1 MKRVNDNELLKILF
15 ERHKIDR
22 YFETDIK
29 DDVYLVKFEKNETI
43 QSTGDQVDVLY
54 FLVDGSVKVNKSQ
67 MDGKSKMICI
77 VNAFDMLG
85 DIEIFADMDYV
96 NDIVALKD
104 TYCLGLNLTMYKEI
118 LLADPIFVK
127 YMAKSLAKIVLLNN
141 ESSSFNMLNSLETRV
156 ATYILL
162 SAKNKCFR
170 ENLTHLAEQLATSYR
185 HLLRV
190 LSGLCDKNIL
200 KKEGRDYIIV
210 DENKLKEMSDQTVT
224 HI

>member
-1 MKRVNDNELLKILF
+1 MKRINDNALLKILF
-15 ERHKIDR
+15 ERHKIDK
-22 YFETDIK
+22 YFDTDIR
-29 DDVYLVKFEKNETI
+29 DDVYLVKFEKGETI
-43 QSTGDQVDVLY
+43 QSTGDPVDILY
-54 FLVDGSVKVNKSQ
+54 FVVDGSVKVNREQK
-67 MDGKSKMICI
+67 DGKSKLICI

-104 TYCLGLNLTMYKEI
+104 TYCLGLNLGTYKDI
-118 LLADPIFVK
+118 LLADPTFVQ
-127 YMAKSLAKIVLLNN
+127 YMAKNLAKIVLLNN
-141 ESSSFNMLNSLETRV
+141 ESASFNMLNSLETRV

-162 SAKNKCFR
+162 SAKNNCFK

-190 LSGLCDKNIL
+190 LSGLCEKNIL
-200 KKEGRDYIIV
+200 RKEGRDYIIV
-210 DENKLKEMSDQTVT
+210 DENRLKEMSDQTVS